1 MNETYQKISHLPTIN
16 SQKVCLI
23 SDSYLILQLDYVINE
38 GVIET
43 SNYERSY
50 IRGVGKGQVVINS
63 IVRNCFLTG
72 RF

>member
-43 SNYERSY
+43 SNYERSIY
-50 IRGVGKGQVVINS
+50 
-63 IVRNCFLTG
+63 
-72 RF
+72 